1 MTEKLYSRLVC
12 ALTHNMDVCDR
23 CKKCG
28 NSGAEARVNLLE
40 QLIEEEKEMHK
51 VPYSYSEEEY
61 AIDVGVMKKHN
72 YQIWWISGWP
82 TAYVLP
88 LKPLTEDEIE
98 QCHCHGGIT
107 YEGSSNPLDR
117 LQRQPYIG
125 WDYSHWGDYRCSP
138 KGMDSMC
145 NEEDHK
151 WTYGEILQEVKNI
164 IEYLI
169 KIGK

>member
-1 MTEKLYSRLVC
+1 MTEELYSRLVC

-51 VPYSYSEEEY
+51 VPYTYSEEEY
-61 AIDVGVMKKHN
+61 AIDVGVIKEHK
-72 YQIWWISGWP
+72 YQIWWMGSYP

-88 LKPLTEDEIE
+88 LKPLTENEIDK
-98 QCHCHGGIT
+98 CCCHGGLT
-107 YEGSSNPLDR
+107 YTPENSPLDR
-117 LQRQPYIG
+117 LQREPYIG
-125 WDYSHWGDYRCSP
+125 WDYAHIGDCKCWLTAYDAG
-138 KGMDSMC
+138 K
-145 NEEDHK
+145 K

-164 IEYLI
+164 VEYLI